1 MFWKDFWLL
10 LLNTMKWQT
19 KIPCVV
25 GFLLNFLFSNLPTL
39 LGRVFLQF
47 LSSVMILRM
56 ALLVTSFSTFLK
68 GRLFR
73 FFDGEFGEA
82 TRGDLDAFS
91 APATLFLPS
100 SGLFLGPAELFWSP
114 KSISKVSQP
123 GFLTTFWTRNLSFLS
138 E

>member
-1 MFWKDFWLL
+1 MIFLCFEIVL
-10 LLNTMKWQT
+10 

-25 GFLLNFLFSNLPTL
+25 GFLSKFLFSNLPTL

-47 LSSVMILRM
+47 LSTVMIRRM
-56 ALLVTSFSTFLK
+56 ALFVRSFSTFLK

-73 FFDGEFGEA
+73 FFDAEFGEVPCSDFV
-82 TRGDLDAFS
+82 TLS
-91 APATLFLPS
+91 APARLFLPS
-100 SGLFLGPAELFWSP
+100 SGLFLSPADLFWFP

-123 GFLTTFWTRNLSFLS
+123 GFLTTFWTRNLLFLS